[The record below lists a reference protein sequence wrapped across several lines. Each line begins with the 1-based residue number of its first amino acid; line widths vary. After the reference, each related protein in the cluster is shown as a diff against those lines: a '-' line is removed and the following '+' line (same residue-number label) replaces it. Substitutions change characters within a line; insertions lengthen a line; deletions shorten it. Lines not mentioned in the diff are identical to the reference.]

1 MSTITHTRQDT
12 KNSRT
17 ILVTWSPMQNGD
29 EGDAIPFSQYADK
42 SVQVTG
48 IFGAGGV
55 LTFEGSND
63 GVNWAPLT
71 DAQGNDL
78 NFSTAK
84 VEQVVEITYR
94 VRPRVVSGDGTTSL
108 SVTLLARE

>member
-17 ILVTWSPMQNGD
+17 ILVSWTPLQNGD
-29 EGDAIPFSQYADK
+29 DGDAIPFSQYADK

-48 IFGAGGV
+48 IFGAGGAV
-55 LTFEGSND
+55 TFEGSND
-63 GVNWAPLT
+63 GVTWAALT

-78 NFSTAK
+78 NFTTAK
-84 VEQVVEITYR
+84 IEQVIEITYR
-94 VRPRVVSGDGTTSL
+94 VRPRVTAGDGTTSL

>member
-1 MSTITHTRQDT
+1 MSTVSHTRQDT

-17 ILVTWSPMQNGD
+17 ILVTWTPLQNGD
-29 EGDAIPFSQYADK
+29 DGDAIPFSQYTDK

-48 IFGAGGV
+48 IFGVGGSV
-55 LTFEGSND
+55 AFEGSND
-63 GVNWAPLT
+63 GVNWSVLT

-78 NFSTAK
+78 NFAAAK
-84 VEQVVEITYR
+84 IELVSEATFR
-94 VRPRVVSGDGTTSL
+94 VRPRVTAGDGTTSI